1 MSGCHSCELVT
12 RRDTG
17 AAPAWDSILRTDAW
31 DLGHAYGTSLPG
43 WMVLVL
49 RRHST
54 SLAEMTDREAA
65 ELGPLI
71 QGVSRALHEVTSCA
85 KTYVVQFAEAADHPH
100 VHVHVIPRASDLPE
114 ELRGPSIFKL
124 LGVPTREWVP
134 EDRMND
140 IAKSLKVELQG
151 LTEG

>member
-1 MSGCHSCELVT
+1 
-12 RRDTG
+12 
-17 AAPAWDSILRTDAW
+17 
-31 DLGHAYGTSLPG
+31 
-43 WMVLVL
+43 MVLVL
-49 RRHST
+49 RRHIT

-71 QGVSRALHEVTSCA
+71 LGVSRALHQVTSCA

-124 LGVPTREWVP
+124 LGVPTQEWVP

-140 IAKSLKVELQG
+140 IAKSLKVALQG
-151 LTEG
+151 LTRG